1 MKSIESS
8 KSINTVLT
16 VIISLFCL
24 LMFVLI
30 YIILKSPN
38 ISTAGKIVFSGFF
51 ALGVMTF
58 VLGALQNMT
67 NRTLYD
73 EEKII
78 FYSHFK
84 SYKFFYNEIE
94 LIEKR
99 KSTPTSK
106 LSQTI
111 YWVIHCKD
119 GKSVQVD
126 IPSVRSDNSFN
137 ELVDLLKEKGVRIAL

>member
-1 MKSIESS
+1 M
-8 KSINTVLT
+8 
-16 VIISLFCL
+16 
-24 LMFVLI
+24 
-30 YIILKSPN
+30 
-38 ISTAGKIVFSGFF
+38 FSGFF